1 MQTAARIPAV
11 VLLLRFFL
19 VYFTSSWRK
28 RITPLEP
35 ATLPMR
41 VWLND
46 VDLNRHLNNG
56 RYLSLMD
63 LGRMDLLGRMRL
75 LRPIFRRRWLPVLGA
90 ANIRFRRSLEPFEK
104 FNLRTRVVC
113 WDEKWFYMEQVFEKR
128 DGSVAATAHVRGLF
142 RGPEGN
148 VAPSAI
154 VGLLGT
160 RLESPPM
167 PELLQSIPW

>member
-1 MQTAARIPAV
+1 M
-11 VLLLRFFL
+11 VLLLRFL
-19 VYFTSSWRK
+19 LIYVTSSWRK
-28 RITPLEP
+28 RITPLDA

-41 VWLND
+41 VWPND

-75 LRPIFRRRWLPVLGA
+75 LKPIFKRRWLPVLGA

-104 FNLRTRVVC
+104 FNLRTRVVY

-148 VAPSAI
+148 IAPSAI
-154 VGLLGT
+154 VGLLGQP
-160 RLESPPM
+160 LESPPM
-167 PELLQSIPW
+167 PDAMAAWRDPEPLA